1 MYWKCGTITY
11 IIITKYKIS
20 MWIINDHN
28 SLIYTI
34 KFINTCIRKFIHKK
48 MKLRK
53 YKIYPTSIF
62 NYPIMHHSGDF
73 LPYNHA
79 LKWITFAINVSFQWK
94 VLRTRAYDI
103 FCAVDLEKG
112 GGQICAA
119 SLNNNKKL
127 WITWKLLYSICKPEH
142 ISLPG
147 KLWKHKNH

>member
-11 IIITKYKIS
+11 IIITKQKIS

-53 YKIYPTSIF
+53 YKIYPTSKL

-79 LKWITFAINVSFQWK
+79 LKWITFAITVSMKSFKNEGIWYFLCCWFGEGRRPNLCSISEQQQE
-94 VLRTRAYDI
+94 
-103 FCAVDLEKG
+103 AV
-112 GGQICAA
+112 
-119 SLNNNKKL
+119 NNLKTF
-127 WITWKLLYSICKPEH
+127 I
-142 ISLPG
+142 
-147 KLWKHKNH
+147 